1 VPNQIFVLQ
10 DAQKEF
16 AVPIPQPI
24 ANQQTVG
31 NIGLF
36 YVCYRLSRMGWNV
49 MPTARN
55 AKGIDIVIYSQNAS
69 QKRMIQVKT
78 LSKGSP
84 VPLSNKLD
92 HLFADFV
99 VVCRHV
105 IREIPECFVLTPDEI
120 RKLVHRG
127 EKNGKVS
134 FWLQPRDYAIDAFRE
149 KWDRIGSGL

>member
-1 VPNQIFVLQ
+1 M
-10 DAQKEF
+10 
-16 AVPIPQPI
+16 PIPQPI

-55 AKGIDIVIYSQNAS
+55 AKGIDILIYSQDAS
-69 QKRMIQVKT
+69 QKRTVQVKT

-105 IREIPECFVLTPDEI
+105 IRETPECFVLTPAEI

-134 FWLQPRDYAIDAFRE
+134 YWLQPRDYATDEFRE
-149 KWDRIGSGL
+149 KWERIGSGLSVKTLAEEVDG